1 MRVVVIFLTLV
12 LEIPFAVVSTL
23 LAVRL
28 LGARRSWVATALAG
42 TIGWAGGNLLQVGL
56 NEWDW
61 DAARLSTGT
70 VSLSIVFTMLA
81 AVSLDFLARPGTLA
95 RGEGA
100 GLLVRPSPIRDLAG
114 GSHRTRGIGR
124 SSPSRGG
131 TAWRFPAWAVVGPRN
146 ASRSTSLSVPRS
158 SSAASSS

>member
-1 MRVVVIFLTLV
+1 MRVAVIFLTLV
-12 LEIPFAVVSTL
+12 LEIPFAVVATL
-23 LAVRL
+23 LAVRM

-81 AVSLDFLARPGTLA
+81 AVSLDFLARPGRS
-95 RGEGA
+95 RGAKVPASSCGR
-100 GLLVRPSPIRDLAG
+100 VRYEIFAG
-114 GSHRTRGIGR
+114 GSNRTRGIGR

-131 TAWRFPAWAVVGPRN
+131 TGWRFPACR
-146 ASRSTSLSVPRS
+146 
-158 SSAASSS
+158 